1 MKSKSDLGFRFFELK
16 LAFYHSV
23 LLSLNLWGKVRT
35 MMTLGAKSASSES
48 TKNTV
53 GKALTLCA
61 LVFKTAL
68 HSSWIC
74 TKSIEDKDAERV
86 KAFWA
91 WGVLNR
97 IWSGLGVRP
106 GGWPSRLGVLL
117 LFGRMAMRCL
127 AAAWFKSASISFFS
141 RLKIAMLL
149 MIFSFGVKKSN
160 DQFWKD
166 TIKII
171 TFRLLLEI
179 KKFFTFHKNRCRI

>member
-23 LLSLNLWGKVRT
+23 LFSLNLWGKVRT

-74 TKSIEDKDAERV
+74 TKSMEDKDAERV
-86 KAFWA
+86 RAFWA

-106 GGWPSRLGVLL
+106 GGWPSRLGGLL
-117 LFGRMAMRCL
+117 LIGRMAMRCL
-127 AAAWFKSASISFFS
+127 AAAWFSSTLSKEKM
-141 RLKIAMLL
+141 KILRWQLL
-149 MIFSFGVKKSN
+149 GYRSN
-160 DQFWKD
+160 G
-166 TIKII
+166 TIHSTYNSVSGLVTI
-171 TFRLLLEI
+171 
-179 KKFFTFHKNRCRI
+179 